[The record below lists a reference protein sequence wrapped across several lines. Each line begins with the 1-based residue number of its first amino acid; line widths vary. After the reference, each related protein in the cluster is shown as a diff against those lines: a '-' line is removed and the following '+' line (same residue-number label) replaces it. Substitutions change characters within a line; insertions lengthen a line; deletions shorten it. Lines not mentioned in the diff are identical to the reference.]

1 MDYILLFVKKL
12 SGGSDN
18 VYLSHDLELKVIFVA
33 VVVILVVILFMARR
47 KS

>member
-1 MDYILLFVKKL
+1 MDYILLLVKGL

-33 VVVILVVILFMARR
+33 VVVILVVIMFMS
-47 KS
+47 KSKS